1 MEPALSTLAE
11 IAANLLKLERRA
23 AAPEPDRLTLDSLG
37 WDALMPLSAV
47 TALPGDTTPMLGQ
60 ENVEASRSRITVLR
74 LINGGLA

>member
-47 TALPGDTTPMLGQ
+47 TDAPGDTLPAVIHANAG
-60 ENVEASRSRITVLR
+60 AHKSRITVLR
-74 LINGGLA
+74 LIDGGLA